1 MGNNEKDLKELDND
15 INLDDTLDEAI
26 DNNSLNE
33 ENTEANIEADN
44 TIKSDSSEEV
54 IVDDSSED
62 SIDYLE
68 ESTPNSEDE
77 VLTEDNI
84 EESVIEDEA
93 LTEDNIEANIDD
105 DNTSDDL
112 ESNEEVTSDEDSN
125 IESNEGDTSDDVTD
139 DSYESEDESE
149 TNDLDNETEDES
161 NDSNEESNEEDQS
174 NYALLL
180 KIHDLNNQID
190 ILKSRLDNFEKR
202 FNTED
207 DAIINSANAVYKTA
221 DIEAR
226 KREGGRLGNVGLA
239 ITIIFFILG
248 IVVVG
253 AYAVLYTVVEAMIK
267 AGSPEKDYEALMM
280 AAKILRYASF
290 GVLGFAGLGF
300 LFCLLGIFISKRKGT
315 AIAGIIIG
323 LFSLAFMIIILFVPQ
338 VLQPIIDSIS
348 KTFS

>member
-15 INLDDTLDEAI
+15 INLDDTLDETI
-26 DNNSLNE
+26 DDNSLNE
-33 ENTEANIEADN
+33 EDIDDN
-44 TIKSDSSEEV
+44 TIESDSSEEV
-54 IVDDSSED
+54 TSDDSSED

-68 ESTPNSEDE
+68 ESTLNSEDE
-77 VLTEDNI
+77 VYEENI
-84 EESVIEDEA
+84 EDEVIEDEA
-93 LTEDNIEANIDD
+93 LTEDNIKANIED
-105 DNTSDDL
+105 DNTSDDI

-125 IESNEGDTSDDVTD
+125 IDSDEGDTSDDEND
-139 DSYESEDESE
+139 DSYESENESE
-149 TNDLDNETEDES
+149 TNDLDDGNDDEES
-161 NDSNEESNEEDQS
+161 NDSNDDESNEEDQS

-300 LFCLLGIFISKRKGT
+300 LLCLLGIFISKRKGT

>member
-15 INLDDTLDEAI
+15 INLDDTLDEATG
-26 DNNSLNE
+26 NNSLNE
-33 ENTEANIEADN
+33 EDIESNIETEN
-44 TIKSDSSEEV
+44 TIESDSSEEV

-68 ESTPNSEDE
+68 EATPNSEDE

-93 LTEDNIEANIDD
+93 LTEDNIEANIED

-112 ESNEEVTSDEDSN
+112 ESNEEVISDEDST
-125 IESNEGDTSDDVTD
+125 IESNEDDTSDDVTD
-139 DSYESEDESE
+139 DSYKSEDESE
-149 TNDLDNETEDES
+149 TNDLDNENDDES
-161 NDSNEESNEEDQS
+161 NDSDDEESNEEDQS

-190 ILKSRLDNFEKR
+190 ILKSRLDNFEKK

-253 AYAVLYTVVEAMIK
+253 AYAVLYTVVEGMIK
-267 AGSPEKDYEALMM
+267 ANSPEKDYEALMM
-280 AAKILRYASF
+280 AANILRFASF

-300 LFCLLGIFISKRKGT
+300 LFCLLG
-315 AIAGIIIG
+315 
-323 LFSLAFMIIILFVPQ
+323 M
-338 VLQPIIDSIS
+338 
-348 KTFS
+348 

>member
-26 DNNSLNE
+26 DDNSLNE

-44 TIKSDSSEEV
+44 TIESDSSSEV
-54 IVDDSSED
+54 ISDDSSED

-68 ESTPNSEDE
+68 EAAPNS
-77 VLTEDNI
+77 
-84 EESVIEDEA
+84 EDEA
-93 LTEDNIEANIDD
+93 LTEDNIEDEVIEDDALTEDNIEANIEA

-112 ESNEEVTSDEDSN
+112 ESNEEVINDEDSN
-125 IESNEGDTSDDVTD
+125 IDSDEGDTSDD
-139 DSYESEDESE
+139 DSNESEDESE

-161 NDSNEESNEEDQS
+161 NDDDKESNEEDQS

-280 AAKILRYASF
+280 AAKILRFASF

-315 AIAGIIIG
+315 AIAGVIIG

>member
-26 DNNSLNE
+26 DDNSLNE

-44 TIKSDSSEEV
+44 TIESDSSSEV
-54 IVDDSSED
+54 ISDDSSED

-68 ESTPNSEDE
+68 EAAPNS
-77 VLTEDNI
+77 
-84 EESVIEDEA
+84 EDEA
-93 LTEDNIEANIDD
+93 LTEDNIEDEVIEDDALTEDNIEANIEA

-112 ESNEEVTSDEDSN
+112 ESNEEVINDEDSN
-125 IESNEGDTSDDVTD
+125 IDSDEGDTSDD
-139 DSYESEDESE
+139 DSNESEDESE
-149 TNDLDNETEDES
+149 ANDLDNETEDES
-161 NDSNEESNEEDQS
+161 NDDDKESNEEDQS

-280 AAKILRYASF
+280 AAKILRFASF

-315 AIAGIIIG
+315 AIAGVIIG
-323 LFSLAFMIIILFVPQ
+323 LFSLAFMIVILFVPQ